1 MPAFGAEVHSPGMQ
15 VRGTGE
21 ATQRTGTVPAKTG
34 RLEPDG
40 KNSVSGEGKREG
52 EKGDKWGK
60 EEVGREGA
68 MRRVGRK

>member
-1 MPAFGAEVHSPGMQ
+1 MQ

-40 KNSVSGEGKREG
+40 KNSVSGEGKRER
-52 EKGDKWGK
+52 EK
-60 EEVGREGA
+60 VGRGGA
-68 MRRVGRK
+68 MRKGWEESKREGNRATSEMT